1 MKYSFL
7 LLIVCVFFWSC
18 DPIVK
23 EGEPQRETFSLGKLY
38 KKISG
43 FDSAAK
49 MLQFKPD
56 TGAFKFSQ
64 SILDEFYPDTIHAL
78 KGNVAS
84 IIMTEL
90 SPGDRGKINE
100 DYTVEYLFENG
111 RLVKLTENKPD
122 DTTIQIMEF
131 NASGLLSEWRS
142 VYPSEN
148 DSVTLE
154 YQYDSLNRLSKILR
168 FDGLNV
174 LVQTSYFFY
183 NKNRTLD
190 SMFYD
195 NTEGDSYSHKYF
207 TNNSSGSYLK
217 VKIHKDGTIQ
227 SADFYLL
234 NDNQRTTYDEHY
246 YDDGRVSI
254 GYNTYRYDTSGLMT
268 EMKVKNKRQFT
279 DVTVTNSYRKKDAA
293 GNWIEMFSYVNRNLS
308 GVHRRSIKYK

>member
-1 MKYSFL
+1 MQLKNSRKKPEIFHVRHSIL
-7 LLIVCVFFWSC
+7 LLVVSVFFWGC

-23 EGEPQRETFSLGKLY
+23 EGEPQSETFSLAKLF
-38 KKISG
+38 KKVSG

-49 MLQFKPD
+49 MIQFKPD

-64 SILDEFYPDTIHAL
+64 SILDEFYPDTIPVL
-78 KGNVAS
+78 KGNVAA

-131 NASGLLSEWRS
+131 NASGLLGEWRS
-142 VYPSEN
+142 VTPAEN

-174 LVQTSYFFY
+174 LVQTSYLFY
-183 NKNRTLD
+183 NKNGTLD

-207 TNNSSGSYLK
+207 TSNSFGS
-217 VKIHKDGTIQ
+217 
-227 SADFYLL
+227 
-234 NDNQRTTYDEHY
+234 
-246 YDDGRVSI
+246 
-254 GYNTYRYDTSGLMT
+254 
-268 EMKVKNKRQFT
+268 
-279 DVTVTNSYRKKDAA
+279 
-293 GNWIEMFSYVNRNLS
+293 
-308 GVHRRSIKYK
+308 